1 MIPRKRIPWRLH
13 SDAKIF
19 QIEIIEVRFPTLL
32 KNARRRFCYVQ
43 CATSVL
49 AIKATEFDGTELE
62 DKGEKYTLQVKLSD
76 PTKKDSRHGPL
87 HEGREVYMKNL
98 NWAANEDDVIKYFEK
113 AGTIE
118 SVRIPR
124 HMNGKSKGF
133 AFIVFET
140 AAEAEAAVEKFRNG
154 FIKGRRFDIEISLP
168 KEQRTATTIHRGSV
182 ASGSAGSP
190 PPSGAASAISP
201 EAADPETNG
210 KRPELEKKSTGGEVV
225 QETGKN
231 VRERTL
237 ALMNVPDIVTPARI
251 EKLLEPYGAIKKLTL
266 RPDHAGAIVEF
277 AEEKSVHSA
286 SLGVS
291 GTEIDGST
299 IRTGTVKELLEQAP
313 MKRELRLDQKK
324 SDAAKKTA
332 ATNPFAN
339 SLIRR
344 PGDKSKAL
352 GGKGRGNL
360 GSMKSGFG
368 HGASS
373 TPGKTG
379 EAAKTGFKT
388 NEDFRAMFLGE
399 KKGSGDDAGS
409 KKDKVKEMSNEEDQ
423 KHKKVDHKEVDHKE
437 VDFEE
442 VDDEEV
448 DDGLDDLMG
457 DSQEEYEDEG
467 IGGTNGDVNGDEE
480 ATEA

>member
-1 MIPRKRIPWRLH
+1 MQ
-13 SDAKIF
+13 SDTKTF

-32 KNARRRFCYVQ
+32 KNAHRRFCYVQ

-49 AIKATEFDGTELE
+49 AIKGTEFDGTMLE
-62 DKGEKYTLQVKLSD
+62 DKGEKYILQVKLSD
-76 PTKKDSRHGPL
+76 PTKKDARHGPL
-87 HEGREVYMKNL
+87 HEGREVYVKNL
-98 NWAANEDDVIKYFEK
+98 NWAANEDDVKKYFEK

-140 AAEAEAAVEKFRNG
+140 AAKAEAAVENFRNG
-154 FIKGRRFDIEISLP
+154 FIKGRRFDLEISQP
-168 KEQRTATTIHRGSV
+168 KERRTATTIHRGSV

-190 PPSGAASAISP
+190 PPGVASAISP
-201 EAADPETNG
+201 KATNPETNG
-210 KRPELEKKSTGGEVV
+210 KGPGLERTSKAEEEL

-237 ALMNVPDIVTPARI
+237 ALMNVPDVVTPARI
-251 EKLLEPYGAIKKLTL
+251 EKLLEPYGTIKKLTL
-266 RPDHAGAIVEF
+266 RPDHAGAIIEF
-277 AEEKSVHSA
+277 VEEKSVHSA

-324 SDAAKKTA
+324 GDASKKTA
-332 ATNPFAN
+332 PTNPFAN

-344 PGDKSKAL
+344 PGDKFKKDTT
-352 GGKGRGNL
+352 GKGRGRGNL

-368 HGASS
+368 RGTSS
-373 TPGKTG
+373 TSGNTG

-399 KKGSGDDAGS
+399 KKSSGGDVGS
-409 KKDKVKEMSNEEDQ
+409 KKDKMKEIIKKEDQ
-423 KHKKVDHKEVDHKE
+423 KHEEADHREAEHKDVDDKN
-437 VDFEE
+437 
-442 VDDEEV
+442 VDDEDSDYGEA
-448 DDGLDDLMG
+448 DDDMGDLM
-457 DSQEEYEDEG
+457 SESLEEYEDEG
-467 IGGTNGDVNGDEE
+467 IGGTNGDANGNEE